1 MLNVANYKHP
11 ADPFIFEKRNLS
23 SSELSPN
30 SNSVHFGLSNSP
42 TSSVAI
48 VFTEHLFQA
57 WTSVKAT
64 IASLYTGGISLKEV

>member
-1 MLNVANYKHP
+1 MLNVAHYKHP
-11 ADPFIFEKRNLS
+11 ADPFIFEKRN
-23 SSELSPN
+23 LSPN

>member
-1 MLNVANYKHP
+1 MLNVAHYKHP
-11 ADPFIFEKRNLS
+11 ADPFIFEKRK
-23 SSELSPN
+23 LSPN

>member
-1 MLNVANYKHP
+1 MLNVAHCKHP
-11 ADPFIFEKRNLS
+11 ADPFIFEKRN
-23 SSELSPN
+23 LSPN